1 MKILNQVIK
10 YALSQHQ
17 GKQKYQPTFQYLYR
31 MGLSGMNIGGGW
43 DIDESGELAALE
55 QVRSL
60 FSHKSDLVLFDV
72 GANKGDYSALLKEL
86 FQENAIIHAF
96 EPSKHT
102 FEMLQ
107 EKVGKQ
113 AKVFLHQKALG
124 ESAAQLTLFYPEK
137 GAGLAS
143 LYDRKLDHFGIET
156 KEAELVE
163 VMSLNGF
170 CQENGISEI
179 DFLKLD
185 VEGHE
190 LAVLKG
196 AKQMLEAGK
205 IHVIQFEFGGCN
217 IDSRTFFQ
225 DFYYLLSPSYHIY
238 RIVKDGLFPIQE
250 YSEDLEVF
258 KTTNYLCISKAIDA
272 DKKRTILPK

>member
-1 MKILNQVIK
+1 MKILNQILK

-17 GKQKYQPTFQYLYR
+17 GKLKYQATFQYLYR
-31 MGLSGMNIGGGW
+31 LGLSGMNIGGGW
-43 DIDESGELAALE
+43 NIDQSGEFVALE
-55 QVRSL
+55 HVKSL
-60 FSHKSDLVLFDV
+60 FSNKDHLMLFDV
-72 GANKGDYSALLKEL
+72 GANKGGYSTMLKKL
-86 FQENAIIHAF
+86 FQKKATIHAF

-107 EKVGKQ
+107 EKVGGQ
-113 AKVFLHQKALG
+113 DQVFLHQKALG

-156 KEAELVE
+156 KEGEQVE

-170 CQENGISEI
+170 CQENEITEI

-196 AKQMLEAGK
+196 AKQMLDAGK

-225 DFYYLLSPSYHIY
+225 DFYYLLSPSFRLY
-238 RIVKDGLFPIQE
+238 RIAKDGLFPIKE

-258 KTTNYLCISKAIDA
+258 MTTNYLCISKAKEVDQ
-272 DKKRTILPK
+272 K

>member
-1 MKILNQVIK
+1 MKVLNLILK
-10 YALSQHQ
+10 YALSKHQ
-17 GKQKYQPTFQYLYR
+17 GKLKYQTTFQYLYR
-31 MGLSGMNIGGGW
+31 LGLSGMNMGGGW
-43 DIDESGELAALE
+43 NIDESGELVALE
-55 QVRSL
+55 HVKSI
-60 FSHKSDLVLFDV
+60 FSNRGDLVLFDV
-72 GANKGDYSALLKEL
+72 GANRGDYSVLLKKL
-86 FQENAIIHAF
+86 FQENATIHAF

-107 EKVGKQ
+107 EKVGNQ
-113 AKVFLHQKALG
+113 DRVFLHQKALG
-124 ESAAQLTLFYPEK
+124 ESLARLTLFYPVK

-156 KEAELVE
+156 KVAEQVTVVTLD
-163 VMSLNGF
+163 GF
-170 CQENGISEI
+170 CQEKEIMKI

-190 LAVLKG
+190 LSVLKG
-196 AKQMLEAGK
+196 AKQMLDAGK
-205 IHVIQFEFGGCN
+205 IHAIQFEFGGCN

-225 DFYYLLSPSYHIY
+225 DFYYLLSPSFWIY

-258 KTTNYLCISKAIDA
+258 KTSNYLCISKAIAA
-272 DKKRTILPK
+272 DQKKN

>member
-1 MKILNQVIK
+1 MKILNRILK
-10 YALSQHQ
+10 YALSRHQ
-17 GKQKYQPTFQYLYR
+17 GKLKYQTTFQYLYHL
-31 MGLSGMNIGGGW
+31 GLSGMNMGGGW
-43 DIDESGELAALE
+43 DIEDSGEGIAIE
-55 QVRSL
+55 HVKSL
-60 FSHKSDLVLFDV
+60 FSRKNHLMLFDV
-72 GANKGDYSALLKEL
+72 GANKGDYSTMLKKL
-86 FQENAIIHAF
+86 FQEKATIHAF

-102 FEMLQ
+102 FVMLQ
-107 EKVGKQ
+107 KKVGNQ
-113 AKVFLHQKALG
+113 DRVFLHQKALG
-124 ESAAQLTLFYPEK
+124 ETAAQLTLYYPEK

-156 KEAELVE
+156 KEAEQVAVVTLD
-163 VMSLNGF
+163 SF

-196 AKQMLEAGK
+196 GKQMLDDGK

-217 IDSRTFFQ
+217 IDSRTYFQ
-225 DFYYLLSPSYHIY
+225 DFFYLLSPGFRIY
-238 RIVKDGLFPIQE
+238 RIVKDGLFPIEE

-258 KTTNYLCISKAIDA
+258 KTTNYLCISKKIVA
-272 DKKRTILPK
+272 DQIKK